1 VRAYVILANM
11 VDTAT
16 NARLLGAATALGA
29 VHLNVSD
36 LDRSLGFYTTALG
49 LQVQRR
55 DGATAASGAGAD
67 ELLVLHELPGASRPQ
82 RHSGL
87 YHYAILLPS
96 RPELA
101 HALVRL
107 LAQRRPIQGAS
118 DHGFS
123 EAIYLADPDG
133 NGIELYSDRPR
144 EAWPPLED
152 AAAVAPAPLNVESLL
167 AEAHGED
174 PKERAPADTGIGHI
188 HLHVGD
194 LDAAVRFYRDVVGF
208 DLIMRMGPSAAFL
221 SAGGYHHHIGLN
233 TWAGEGAPPTPADAV
248 GLREFTL
255 LVADRAELAAVRLR
269 AERAGLAPAGEA
281 ESLTLPEP
289 SGSTLRIAV
298 S

>member
-1 VRAYVILANM
+1 M

-16 NARLLGAATALGA
+16 TPRLLGAATALGA
-29 VHLNVSD
+29 VHLNVSE
-36 LDRSLGFYTTALG
+36 LDRSLGFYEQTLG
-49 LQVQRR
+49 LRLHGR
-55 DGATAASGAGAD
+55 DGATAVLGAGAD
-67 ELLVLHELPGASRPQ
+67 DLLVLHELPGATRPR

-101 HALVRL
+101 HALLRL
-107 LAQRRPIQGAS
+107 FAHRWPIQGAS
-118 DHGFS
+118 DHRFS

-133 NGIELYSDRPR
+133 NGIELYADRAR

-152 AAAVAPAPLNVESLL
+152 TAAVAPAPLNVESLL

-174 PKERAPADTGIGHI
+174 PREGAPAETRIGHI

-194 LDAAVRFYRDVVGF
+194 LDEAIRFYRDVVGF
-208 DLIMRMGPSAAFL
+208 ELMMRMGPSAAFL

-233 TWAGEGAPPTPADAV
+233 TWAGAGAPPTPADAV
-248 GLREFTL
+248 GLREFSV
-255 LVADRAELAAVRLR
+255 LVADRAELAAVRMR
-269 AERAGLAPAGEA
+269 AERAGLATAGDDD
-281 ESLTLPEP
+281 SLTLPDP

-298 S
+298 RG

>member
-1 VRAYVILANM
+1 M

-16 NARLLGAATALGA
+16 NARALGATTALGA

-36 LDRSLGFYTTALG
+36 LDRSLDFYERALG
-49 LQVQRR
+49 LRPQRR
-55 DGATAASGAGAD
+55 DRATAALGAGAD
-67 ELLVLHELPGASRPQ
+67 DLLVLHELPGALRLR

-87 YHYAILLPS
+87 YHYAVLLPS

-101 HALVRL
+101 HALLRL
-107 LAQRRPIQGAS
+107 FAHRRPIQGAS

-133 NGIELYSDRPR
+133 NGIELYADRPC

-152 AAAVAPAPLNVESLL
+152 SAAVAPAPLNVESLL

-174 PKERAPADTGIGHI
+174 PKERAPAETRMGHI
-188 HLHVGD
+188 HLHVAD
-194 LDAAVRFYRDVVGF
+194 LDSAVRFYRDVVGF
-208 DLIMRMGPSAAFL
+208 ELIMRMGPSAAFL

-233 TWAGEGAPPTPADAV
+233 TWAGVGAPPTPADAI
-248 GLREFTL
+248 GLREYTV

-269 AERAGLAPAGEA
+269 AEADSLTPEGEA
-281 ESLTLPEP
+281 DSLTLPEP

-298 S
+298 RA